1 MRVTVQ
7 FSCQNSGWF
16 LKIYKISA
24 LSIFSVPWIKQ
35 FTMVVNALDNVKAR
49 NHVNR
54 LCLGAD
60 VPLVESGTS
69 GYLGE
74 SMIVWKGHTSCYEC
88 IVSLFDVYL

>member
-1 MRVTVQ
+1 
-7 FSCQNSGWF
+7 
-16 LKIYKISA
+16 
-24 LSIFSVPWIKQ
+24 
-35 FTMVVNALDNVKAR
+35 MVVNALDNVKAR

-88 IVSLFDVYL
+88 IVSL

>member
-1 MRVTVQ
+1 M
-7 FSCQNSGWF
+7 
-16 LKIYKISA
+16 
-24 LSIFSVPWIKQ
+24 PWIKQ

-88 IVSLFDVYL
+88 IVSLFDAYL

>member
-1 MRVTVQ
+1 
-7 FSCQNSGWF
+7 
-16 LKIYKISA
+16 
-24 LSIFSVPWIKQ
+24 
-35 FTMVVNALDNVKAR
+35 MVVNALDNVKAR

-88 IVSLFDVYL
+88 IVSLSVIFIVRSITIIKDKPRQKTFPGCTIRIKSR

>member
-1 MRVTVQ
+1 M
-7 FSCQNSGWF
+7 
-16 LKIYKISA
+16 
-24 LSIFSVPWIKQ
+24 
-35 FTMVVNALDNVKAR
+35 VNALDNVKAR

-88 IVSLFDVYL
+88 IVSLSPTNGPTQSYYRGVQVIQDTFLVRTSYVGHFSCERDFSVF